1 MKEKKIPARLRFKD
15 DNGNDFP
22 EWEEK
27 KLGEIFT
34 FRTTNSFSRDNLN
47 YEIGSVKNIHYG
59 DIHTKF
65 RTHFNVLKEIV
76 PYVNENISIKK
87 LPDESFCKEGD
98 VIIADASED
107 YADIGKSIEIV
118 NLNNEKVISGL
129 HTLHARPYL
138 QKVVVGFCGHLMK
151 SENLRFQLMTLAQG
165 TKVLSITT
173 GRLSDISIS
182 LPSLAEQTKI
192 ANFLSAIDEKIE
204 NLEKEL
210 DELKAYK
217 KGVMQAIFSED
228 SKTKMGGGKLLVCNN
243 LARFRFKDDD
253 GNEFPEW
260 EVKKLGEIGE
270 FKNGINKSSEDF
282 GFGFPFI
289 NLMNVFGKAT
299 ISNLKLD
306 LVNANEKELKLYEL
320 KKGDVLFIR
329 SSVKKSGVGETSLVM
344 EDLVDT
350 VFSGFL
356 IRFRD
361 TKIRLDLGFK
371 KFCFAERKFR
381 ENLIALSTTSANTN
395 INQES
400 LNELEIS
407 IPCLAEQT
415 KIANF
420 LSAIDEKIEYCGDQ
434 IGKTEQYKK
443 GLLQEMFV

>member
-228 SKTKMGGGKLLVCNN
+228 SKTKMGGG
-243 LARFRFKDDD
+243 
-253 GNEFPEW
+253 
-260 EVKKLGEIGE
+260 
-270 FKNGINKSSEDF
+270 
-282 GFGFPFI
+282 
-289 NLMNVFGKAT
+289 
-299 ISNLKLD
+299 
-306 LVNANEKELKLYEL
+306 
-320 KKGDVLFIR
+320 
-329 SSVKKSGVGETSLVM
+329 
-344 EDLVDT
+344 
-350 VFSGFL
+350 
-356 IRFRD
+356 
-361 TKIRLDLGFK
+361 
-371 KFCFAERKFR
+371 
-381 ENLIALSTTSANTN
+381 
-395 INQES
+395 
-400 LNELEIS
+400 
-407 IPCLAEQT
+407 
-415 KIANF
+415 
-420 LSAIDEKIEYCGDQ
+420 
-434 IGKTEQYKK
+434 
-443 GLLQEMFV
+443 